1 MSKKGGGAGDGKIT
15 PKNPSLRMRPRGGF
29 LGGGRRGGK
38 SWFWGNSRNQGFEDG
53 GGLPQEVARRE
64 LVLSKQTLLRS
75 NETSCQETKLKIN
88 KQKIKHK

>member
-29 LGGGRRGGK
+29 WGGGGGGGK

-53 GGLPQEVARRE
+53 DDLPQEVARRS

-75 NETSCQETKLKIN
+75 NETSCQETI
-88 KQKIKHK
+88 IV

>member
-29 LGGGRRGGK
+29 WGGGGGGGEILVL
-38 SWFWGNSRNQGFEDG
+38 GNSGNSGVKDG

-75 NETSCQETKLKIN
+75 NETSCQET
-88 KQKIKHK
+88 IK